1 MTFVHRSVFQ
11 WLCHRQCR
19 EATREAITA
28 DREFN
33 YLPKY
38 WGQAKCVVI
47 YPNFARGRRNGQVT

>member
-1 MTFVHRSVFQ
+1 MTFVHRSVLQ

-33 YLPKY
+33 YLPNY
-38 WGQAKCVVI
+38 RGQA
-47 YPNFARGRRNGQVT
+47 FAKGLWNGQIK